1 MDDMANR
8 TRKSMK
14 KLPVESVDA
23 RKGKEIRGGGTRGKS
38 TSRGNPGPWLKYNLE
53 NTFIT
58 KS

>member
-1 MDDMANR
+1 MANR

-38 TSRGNPGPWLKYNLE
+38 TSRGNPGPWLQYNLE

-58 KS
+58 KY